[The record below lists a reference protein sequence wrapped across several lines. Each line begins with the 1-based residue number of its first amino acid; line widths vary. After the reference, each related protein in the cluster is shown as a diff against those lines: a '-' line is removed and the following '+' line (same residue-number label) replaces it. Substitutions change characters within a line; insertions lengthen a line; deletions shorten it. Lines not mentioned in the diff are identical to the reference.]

1 MFVSSWI
8 LKFYVQKKRICGTFA
23 EQHKTTQAGTAF
35 LPGYIL
41 FSGSLGWLMEVKC
54 LETACFPLFPSFPN
68 IMRNCEFLHSPTW
81 TVVFFFFLFSLCKSH
96 LYEST
101 THLTHESYNSK
112 REGQAGRRGTMSVST
127 QICQVQLTKLD
138 KKRNDEAEDRR
149 LYQYP
154 CINSLAETVCH
165 LVVCW
170 PPKNTI
176 LKTVKTWRI

>member
-41 FSGSLGWLMEVKC
+41 FSGSPGWLMEVKC

-81 TVVFFFFLFSLCKSH
+81 TGFFFFFLVSVKVTCMNPPHTWLMNPTTAKERDRQGEEGLCQYQLRFARS
-96 LYEST
+96 
-101 THLTHESYNSK
+101 NSQSWTRK
-112 REGQAGRRGTMSVST
+112 GMMKLRTEG
-127 QICQVQLTKLD
+127 
-138 KKRNDEAEDRR
+138 
-149 LYQYP
+149 
-154 CINSLAETVCH
+154 CINTHAL
-165 LVVCW
+165 
-170 PPKNTI
+170 I
-176 LKTVKTWRI
+176 LLLKLFAI